1 MSATG
6 RFLSAHRPRGS
17 TLVLVGLLL
26 SLEVLF
32 AVVYVVLTRTALTR
46 PLMVIGVP
54 MIWLNLSLLV
64 FLRIRPPEAAR
75 SRWPALLVAA
85 GYFALLAVLGG
96 LVVLGD
102 GNPAA
107 GLRVTLSGVP
117 GWVPL
122 VVADA
127 GPAALV
133 VVPFK
138 LVGYVALAYLVY
150 VAVLDAGGALFGSA
164 VGLFS
169 CVSCTFPLV
178 AGLVSTITGGG
189 ATAAAVYSGSYPLST
204 AVFAVTVGLLAWRPT
219 AADLRRL
226 RSRLSR

>member
-1 MSATG
+1 MSAAS
-6 RFLSAHRPRGS
+6 RFLSAHRPSGD

-26 SLEVLF
+26 SLELLF
-32 AVVYVVLTRTALTR
+32 AVVYVVLTQTALTR

-54 MIWLNLSLLV
+54 MVWLNLSLLV
-64 FLRIRPPEAAR
+64 FLRVRPTETAS
-75 SRWPALLVAA
+75 SRRPAVLVAVA
-85 GYFALLAVLGG
+85 YFGLLAVLGG
-96 LVVLGD
+96 LIVLGD
-102 GNPAA
+102 GNPAS
-107 GLRVTLSGVP
+107 GLRISLSGVP

-122 VVADA
+122 IVADA

-138 LVGYVALAYLVY
+138 LVGYLALSYLVY
-150 VAVLDAGGALFGSA
+150 VAVLDAAGALFGSA

-178 AGLVSTITGGG
+178 AGLVSTVTGGG

-219 AADLRRL
+219 VTDFRRL
-226 RSRLSR
+226 RSRLAR

>member
-1 MSATG
+1 MSVVG
-6 RFLSAHRPRGS
+6 RLLASRRPS
-17 TLVLVGLLL
+17 VETVLLVGLLL
-26 SLEVLF
+26 SLELLF
-32 AVVYVVLTRTALTR
+32 AVAYVVLTRTALTR
-46 PLMVIGVP
+46 PVMVILVP
-54 MIWLNLSLLV
+54 LVWLNLSLWV
-64 FLRIRPPEAAR
+64 FVRVRPPATKG
-75 SRWPALLVAA
+75 SRWLAVGVAG

-107 GLRVTLSGVP
+107 GLRVTVSGVP

-138 LVGYVALAYLVY
+138 FVGYFALTYLVY
-150 VAVLDAGGALFGSA
+150 VTVLDASGALLGSA

-169 CVSCTFPLV
+169 CVSCSFPLV
-178 AGLVSTITGGG
+178 AGVLSSLTGGG

-204 AVFAVTVGLLAWRPT
+204 AVFAVTVALLAWRPT
-219 AADLRRL
+219 AGDLDRLRRH
-226 RSRLSR
+226 LSR